1 MRKMR
6 GISIHS
12 LVLTFVF
19 GCVLLTAV
27 NLPVYSE
34 TTVTTK
40 EKHLITYGTWTA
52 AGTALALSTYL
63 FVDEIWFPSNEPYS
77 TLFIPGSETWKEITV
92 AVPSIIVF
100 TAASAWAMHTCLKLY
115 TKWQIKKA
123 WSPLVGIA
131 CGIATGA
138 VIGAAGFTTTIC
150 TGDALNVI
158 DTGTMP
164 NLLAGFGMSILAG
177 GFWGGF
183 FGIVPGLVI
192 GPGISFYM
200 DY

>member
-1 MRKMR
+1 MQ
-6 GISIHS
+6 IPSIHS
-12 LVLTFVF
+12 LALTFLF
-19 GCVLLTAV
+19 GCILLIGG
-27 NLPVYSE
+27 NLYLYSE
-34 TTVTTK
+34 DTRTIK
-40 EKHLITYGTWTA
+40 EDQLIKYGTLTA

-63 FVDEIWFPSNEPYS
+63 FIDEIWFPSEEPYS
-77 TLFIPGSETWKEITV
+77 TLFIPGSEKWKEIVV
-92 AVPSIIVF
+92 AVPSIMVF
-100 TAASAWAMHTCLKLY
+100 TAASAWAMSTYLKLY
-115 TKWQIKKA
+115 TKWQVKKG
-123 WSPLVGIA
+123 WSPLVGMA
-131 CGIATGA
+131 GGIAAGA

-150 TGDALNVI
+150 TGDALGII

-183 FGIVPGLVI
+183 FGILPGLVI

>member
-1 MRKMR
+1 MRKMH
-6 GISIHS
+6 GIFVHS
-12 LVLTFVF
+12 LALTFMY

-27 NLPVYSE
+27 NLHVYSE
-34 TTVTTK
+34 TTVTMK

-63 FVDEIWFPSNEPYS
+63 FIDEIWFPSDEPYS
-77 TLFIPGSETWKEITV
+77 TLFIPGSETWKEIAV

-100 TAASAWAMHTCLKLY
+100 TAASAWAMNTCLKLY
-115 TKWQIKKA
+115 TKWQIKKP

-131 CGIATGA
+131 CGIAAGA
-138 VIGAAGFTTTIC
+138 VIGAAGLTTTIC

-177 GFWGGF
+177 GFWGGL